1 MLTRCYRSAQPDG
14 MLLRTRFEQSRPS
27 NAANARV
34 PPTRSPLKAACWHRM
49 LPLSMGK
56 LHASRAQGVA

>member
-1 MLTRCYRSAQPDG
+1 